1 MTASALISAKELAD
15 ILRKPG
21 VRVLDASYGQPP
33 SPNGIEGAVDFDIDY
48 IADLAA
54 PLPHTLPKPE
64 TFGELVGKLGVSN
77 DDAVI
82 VYDRSGVAFAAAR
95 AWWMFRTFGHDNVR
109 VLNGGLPAWN
119 AAGLPIV
126 RKNTAP
132 PPAFFAAKFRKELFK
147 KQQDMLDN
155 LASGKFSVLDARDAQ
170 RYSGE
175 IPDPRPN
182 VAAGHIPGSYSMP
195 FTALLAADGR
205 TFRTAAEM
213 SEALKK
219 SGADLSRPITCS
231 CGSGVTACVIAL
243 ALHETGRPDA
253 AIYGGSWTEW
263 GSNPNLPKKQGST
276 P

>member
-1 MTASALISAKELAD
+1 MTSSALISAKELAG
-15 ILRKPG
+15 IIGKPR

-33 SPNGIEGAVDFDIDY
+33 SANGIEGAVDFDIDY

-54 PLPHTLPKPE
+54 PLPHTLPRPE
-64 TFGELVGKLGVSN
+64 TFGELVGKLGISN
-77 DDAVI
+77 DDEVI

-109 VLNGGLPAWN
+109 LLNGGLPAWN
-119 AAGLPIV
+119 AAGLPVV
-126 RKNTAP
+126 RKNAAP
-132 PPAFFAAKFRKELFK
+132 TPAFFAVNFRRELFK

-155 LASGKFSVLDARDAQ
+155 LTSKKFTVLDARDTQ

-182 VAAGHIPGSYSMP
+182 VAAGHIPGSYSLP
-195 FTALLAADGR
+195 FTDLLSADGR
-205 TFRTAAEM
+205 TFKPAAELG
-213 SEALKK
+213 EALKK
-219 SGADLSRPITCS
+219 SGADLSGPVACS

-243 ALHETGRPDA
+243 ALHETGHPDA

-263 GSNPNLPKKQGST
+263 GSNPNLPKKRGNE